1 MVFVCKQRE
10 ADLPSSSRYDG
21 RIQERMYLLKQRLLI
36 LLLSAVLLATAP
48 GCRKKS
54 PQTDGE
60 TTQGAITLPSDTV
73 GGPSDTQSNT
83 PSAPPPPEQELVSS
97 TMTEL
102 LFNEK
107 AYFPEGQADKSL
119 TDLQYT
125 LTMPEGTQAVSLT
138 LVGWAGY
145 NLAVD
150 SFGYSLNGEDPVYGN
165 FSVPADEK
173 IPAEGGA
180 YATGYRITAPLFELS
195 TGTHTV
201 TFVARLADGSV
212 VEVYHPITLVLEGLI
227 PQTDIPYHA
236 ALTHVNGKGPGI
248 ANAYSNRTGSLTDG
262 AITVNAPADGVVAAD
277 DGTLRIS
284 GWLALDGGVDHYA
297 WSADGLTWHA
307 ITENGISG
315 EPSDGHFSG
324 LGHENAADHALLQ
337 DLTLDLSV
345 KGGQT
350 FSLMLG
356 GVPNDNTEGV
366 VPFLTIQDV
375 FVPNQPTDIP
385 YSHTVE
391 AKDNAI
397 GTDFV
402 TSTLAELFSMRYG
415 AGDTH
420 AVLDVDGAPCFAYEG
435 IHSIQNPTE
444 GKYAMTVSVEAMT
457 GCSFFFVRGT
467 QMVNSVVSVPLSLDN
482 YFETDGTHLCG
493 GAGIYVQLSENT
505 LTVVIKGLD
514 PSADYRIRNYTY
526 EFKVSGKQL
535 TLADD
540 GRTVYVLVDG
550 KEITRITMHGAQSY
564 PEHFRRI
571 QPSIQFAATATI
583 ALQDGSTATV
593 NDTLVASSCIA
604 ECGAAIRGGAVYF
617 TRVEMIPF
625 SEAGI

>member
-1 MVFVCKQRE
+1 MHDEKN
-10 ADLPSSSRYDG
+10 
-21 RIQERMYLLKQRLLI
+21 QERMYLLKQRLLI
-36 LLLSAVLLATAP
+36 LLLSAVLLTTAS
-48 GCRKKS
+48 GCRRKP

-60 TTQGAITLPSDTV
+60 TTQGAITLPSDTI

-102 LFNEK
+102 LFNET
-107 AYFPEGQADKSL
+107 AYFPEGQADEAL

-125 LTMPEGTQAVSLT
+125 LTMPEGTQAVSMT
-138 LVGWAGY
+138 LVGWVGY

-150 SFGYSLNGEDPVYGN
+150 SFGYSLNGESPVYGN
-165 FSVPADEK
+165 FSVPADEEML
-173 IPAEGGA
+173 ATGGA
-180 YATGYRITAPLFELS
+180 YALGYRVTAPLFELP

-227 PQTDIPYHA
+227 PQTDIPYHS
-236 ALTHVNGKGPGI
+236 ALTHVNGKGPGV
-248 ANAYSNRTGSLTDG
+248 ANAYSNRAGSLADG
-262 AITVNAPADGVVAAD
+262 AITVNASADGIVVAD

-297 WSADGLTWHA
+297 WSADGLTWYA
-307 ITENGISG
+307 VTENGVSG
-315 EPSDGHFSG
+315 EPSEGHFSG
-324 LGHENAADHALLQ
+324 LGHTNATDHALLR

-345 KGGQT
+345 KDGQT

-356 GVPNDNTEGV
+356 GVPNDRTEGV
-366 VPFLTIQDV
+366 VPFLVIQDI

-391 AKDNAI
+391 AEDNAI
-397 GTDFV
+397 GTDFKE
-402 TSTLAELFSMRYG
+402 STLTELFNMRYG

-420 AVLDVDGAPCFAYEG
+420 AILDVDGTPCFAYDG
-435 IHSIQNPTE
+435 IHSFQNPTE

-482 YFETDGTHLCG
+482 YYETDGTGLCG
-493 GAGIYVQLSENT
+493 GAGIYVKLSEGK

-514 PSADYRIRNYTY
+514 PSVDYRIRNYSY
-526 EFKVSGKQL
+526 EFNVSGKQL
-535 TLADD
+535 TIADD
-540 GRTVYVLVDG
+540 GKTVYVLVDG
-550 KEITRITMHGAQSY
+550 KEITRVTMQGAQSY
-564 PEHFRRI
+564 PEHFQRI
-571 QPSIQFAATATI
+571 QPAIQFAATATI
-583 ALQDGSTATV
+583 TLQDGSTATV
-593 NDTLVASSCIA
+593 TDTLVASSCVA
-604 ECGAAIRGGAVYF
+604 ECGAAIRGGSVYF
-617 TRVEMIPF
+617 TRVEMVPF